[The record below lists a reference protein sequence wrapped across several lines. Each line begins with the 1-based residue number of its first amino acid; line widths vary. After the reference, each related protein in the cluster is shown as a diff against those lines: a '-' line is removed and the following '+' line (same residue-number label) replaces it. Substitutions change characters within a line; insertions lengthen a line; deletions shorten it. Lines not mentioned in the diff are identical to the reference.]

1 MKASCVCEFLVMQD
15 HRVLLSIL
23 LLTKVGFECPLT
35 FYIKPALTTPSCARV
50 GSASLL
56 CAFFEP
62 FAMDWALSIL
72 TNNCLF
78 HACMSLKA
86 CKPIESR
93 NCVFLCTR
101 VYFPE
106 YCHFQV
112 GNEYVF
118 VKWVNLI
125 ISHISIKQN
134 YTRVKFVVFLSH
146 LYHSSISFFLP
157 LFFPS
162 RNLHITLSPL
172 VSRQVWKSEDLINIL
187 VHNKGLHL
195 YFNYVIVFSGVF

>member
-1 MKASCVCEFLVMQD
+1 MYVSSLSGRI
-15 HRVLLSIL
+15 RVLLSIL
-23 LLTKVGFECPLT
+23 LLTKVGFEWPVT

-62 FAMDWALSIL
+62 FAMAWALSIL

-78 HACMSLKA
+78 HACISLKA

-112 GNEYVF
+112 GNEYIF
-118 VKWVNLI
+118 VPFLLI
-125 ISHISIKQN
+125 FDFMILLCDFLLRKQII
-134 YTRVKFVVFLSH
+134 VILPAFLST
-146 LYHSSISFFLP
+146 LY
-157 LFFPS
+157 
-162 RNLHITLSPL
+162 
-172 VSRQVWKSEDLINIL
+172 
-187 VHNKGLHL
+187 
-195 YFNYVIVFSGVF
+195 

>member
-1 MKASCVCEFLVMQD
+1 MGRWGLVVYVSSLSGRI
-15 HRVLLSIL
+15 RVLLSIL
-23 LLTKVGFECPLT
+23 LLTKVGFEWPVT

-62 FAMDWALSIL
+62 FAMAWALSIL

-78 HACMSLKA
+78 HACISLKA

-112 GNEYVF
+112 GNEYIF

-134 YTRVKFVVFLSH
+134 YTRGKFVVFLSH
-146 LYHSSISFFLP
+146 LYHPSISFFP
-157 LFFPS
+157 PTFFSFREPTYYLEPPGIKAS
-162 RNLHITLSPL
+162 
-172 VSRQVWKSEDLINIL
+172 VEEWE
-187 VHNKGLHL
+187 
-195 YFNYVIVFSGVF
+195 FA